1 MRAPAAGTVN
11 RGASGGGYNQVN
23 VQMSPITID
32 ATGADPAGLARV
44 ERSVKQLQDAM
55 PKMAVQA
62 VQEALY
68 NGEIR

>member
-1 MRAPAAGTVN
+1 
-11 RGASGGGYNQVN
+11 
-23 VQMSPITID
+23 MSPITID